1 MVVQKAIEEQIPSLL
16 RWYMWSYGLP
26 STLCFGK
33 HEILSR
39 QGVQQGD
46 PLSSLLFALGIHS
59 AIMQI
64 HQFPGVLWSAWYADD
79 GSIQAPLPILNQILP
94 VLATSISACNIL
106 VNPSKTRIV
115 TSNVPFVDSF
125 PELKCLHKISLD
137 DGFELLG
144 GFYPGR
150 ALGNFLELKKSAF
163 SHLCALIEQLPEAHI
178 AFTLLRCCTY
188 SCRVNHILRLVPP
201 SFLECWCAHLTS
213 ILRASLSNII
223 GASLDDKSW
232 LQCILSINAG
242 GLGLSDPSHING
254 GAYIASSLT
263 AFKFWSKQNLT
274 DSYDMSATCHA
285 LSTLG
290 LLLGSTSEPC
300 LALAHYHDF
309 K

>member
-1 MVVQKAIEEQIPSLL
+1 MLPVQLGLAVPAGTEILFHKVSSQLRLSSPENQSLLLVDLKNAFNCVDRMVVQKAIEEQIPSLL
-16 RWYMWSYGLP
+16 RWHMWSYGLP

-94 VLATSISACNIL
+94 VLATSLSACNIL
-106 VNPSKTRIV
+106 VNPTKTRIV

-150 ALGNFLELKKSAF
+150 ALGNFLELK
-163 SHLCALIEQLPEAHI
+163 
-178 AFTLLRCCTY
+178 
-188 SCRVNHILRLVPP
+188 
-201 SFLECWCAHLTS
+201 
-213 ILRASLSNII
+213 
-223 GASLDDKSW
+223 
-232 LQCILSINAG
+232 
-242 GLGLSDPSHING
+242 
-254 GAYIASSLT
+254 
-263 AFKFWSKQNLT
+263 
-274 DSYDMSATCHA
+274 
-285 LSTLG
+285 
-290 LLLGSTSEPC
+290 
-300 LALAHYHDF
+300 
-309 K
+309 